1 MLNQGR
7 SLLRFHPIGSYC
19 KTNNHNSHGL
29 INNTIVAPLID
40 IVNNK
45 RYMNSMEHILQTK
58 GGIVYPNPIIKT
70 T

>member
-29 INNTIVAPLID
+29 INNATAASLID
-40 IVNNK
+40 IVNNE
-45 RYMNSMEHILQTK
+45 RYI
-58 GGIVYPNPIIKT
+58 
-70 T
+70 